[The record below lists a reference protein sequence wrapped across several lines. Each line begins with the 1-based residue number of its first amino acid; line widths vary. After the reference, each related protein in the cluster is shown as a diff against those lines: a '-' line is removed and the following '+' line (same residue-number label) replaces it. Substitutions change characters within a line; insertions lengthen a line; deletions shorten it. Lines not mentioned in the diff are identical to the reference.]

1 MIKVSCELRDY
12 SDPAKANIRV
22 HNHWNSNSLVE
33 LEVNGERYTVKGSD
47 LIEAAKNCM
56 NTNEW
61 G

>member
-12 SDPAKANIRV
+12 SVPAKANIRV
-22 HNHWNSNSLVE
+22 HSHWNSNRLVE
-33 LEVNGERYTVKGSD
+33 LEVNGERFTVNGGD
-47 LIEAAKNCM
+47 LIEAVKNCS